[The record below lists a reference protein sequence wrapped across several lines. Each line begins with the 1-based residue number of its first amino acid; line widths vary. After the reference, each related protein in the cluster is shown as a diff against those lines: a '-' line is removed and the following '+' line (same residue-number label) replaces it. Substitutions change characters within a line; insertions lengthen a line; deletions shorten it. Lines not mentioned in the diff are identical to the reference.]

1 MTEQQLYTLLEM
13 PSEAVEALNEAEG
26 KLNLKELAAPIAAL
40 TDPCLLYTSK
50 AASPCPEVPFLYSE
64 SQSFPGQIRLPG
76 LQILSPEAADRGCPG
91 K

>member
-40 TDPCLLYTSK
+40 TDPMRYTWQERIWNS
-50 AASPCPEVPFLYSE
+50 S
-64 SQSFPGQIRLPG
+64 
-76 LQILSPEAADRGCPG
+76 
-91 K
+91 